1 MYVKN
6 KNIRC
11 IILSLKVR
19 GGISVELKV
28 FVCVN
33 ENDSILIFMKLFFNL
48 KYIMYFNKSLVV

>member
-1 MYVKN
+1 MHVKN

-28 FVCVN
+28 FVRVN
-33 ENDSILIFMKLFFNL
+33 ENDSISIFMKLFSNL
-48 KYIMYFNKSLVV
+48 KYTMHLNKSSVV

>member
-28 FVCVN
+28 FVRVN